1 VSAAAAQGTGL
12 PGAHAHRVIF
22 IDLARA
28 LAVFFMLYGH
38 TIDALLAPAYRSG
51 LWFDVWQF
59 QRGLTSSLFLILS
72 GFAFSIAT
80 GRHWASHIH
89 VTPAWW
95 RRVRRFAWFVF
106 LGYSLHSPVGR
117 AVDYKYATAEAW
129 RTFWAVDVLQLI
141 GVTFITV
148 QCLVLLTRTRQRF
161 TAAAVAIAVVFVALS
176 PLSWATDWSQWLP
189 TWAWAYLSPV
199 LGPAYPLFP
208 AVPWSAFIL
217 VGAALG
223 QIYSSWGGSHL
234 EEFANRV
241 LLAPG
246 VVAVAAGYGV
256 AYLPIAAFA
265 NGARSVL
272 PIDLLIR
279 TGACMAIMGLIAHAS
294 QRMERLPRVFS
305 AVAQETLVI
314 YFFHLCVIYGSAW
327 SYGLV
332 QFYGATLGPGQTA
345 TTVAVLVVAMSV
357 MAVWW
362 NWLKHSRPRV
372 ARYTALAGCVV
383 LVGGILF

>member
-1 VSAAAAQGTGL
+1 VSAAAAESTGL

-38 TIDALLAPAYRSG
+38 TIDALLAPAFRAG
-51 LWFDVWQF
+51 VWFDAWQF

-80 GRHWASHIH
+80 GRHWSSHVR
-89 VTPAWW
+89 VTPAWF
-95 RRVRRFAWFVF
+95 RRIRRFAWFVF

-117 AVDYKYATAEAW
+117 AVDYKYATEAAW

-141 GVTFITV
+141 GVTFIFV
-148 QCLVLLTRTRQRF
+148 QCLVIVARTRTRF
-161 TAAAVAIAVVFVALS
+161 TVLAVLLAVVFVAVS
-176 PLSWATDWSQWLP
+176 PASWATDWSRWLP
-189 TWAWAYLSPV
+189 TWAWGYLAPV
-199 LGPAYPLFP
+199 LGPSFPLFP
-208 AVPWSAFIL
+208 AIPWSAFIL

-234 EEFANRV
+234 DAFANRV

-246 VVAVAAGYGV
+246 AFMVLAGYAA
-256 AYLPIAAFA
+256 AYLPLAVFA

-272 PIDLLIR
+272 PVDLLIR
-279 TGACMAIMGLIAHAS
+279 AGACMAIMGVIAHAS
-294 QRMERLPRVFS
+294 QRVVRLPHVFS

-332 QFYGATLGPGQTA
+332 QFYGATLGPVQTA
-345 TTVAVLVVAMSV
+345 GIVGALVLAMSA
-357 MAVWW
+357 MALWW
-362 NWLKHSRPRV
+362 NWLKHARPRA
-372 ARYTALAGCVV
+372 ARYTAIVGCVV

>member
-1 VSAAAAQGTGL
+1 MSAAAATSKGL

-38 TIDALLAPAYRSG
+38 TIDALLAPDYRG
-51 LWFDVWQF
+51 GVWFDAWQF

-80 GRHWASHIH
+80 GRHWSSHIH
-89 VTPAWW
+89 VTAAWW

-117 AVDYKYATAEAW
+117 AVDYKYATEAAW

-141 GVTFITV
+141 GVTFIGV
-148 QCLVLLTRTRQRF
+148 QCLVLATRTRVRF
-161 TAAAVAIAVVFVALS
+161 TITAVALAVVLVAIS
-176 PLSWATDWSQWLP
+176 PAAWSIDWSRWLP
-189 TWAWAYLSPV
+189 MWAWGYLSPV
-199 LGPAYPLFP
+199 LGPSFPLFP

-234 EEFANRV
+234 DAFANRV
-241 LLAPG
+241 LLIPG
-246 VVAVAAGYGV
+246 LVAVAAGYG
-256 AYLPIAAFA
+256 AAFLPVAAFA

-272 PIDLLIR
+272 PVDLLIR
-279 TGACMAIMGLIAHAS
+279 TGACMAILGVIAHAS
-294 QRMERLPRVFS
+294 QRVVRLPRVFS

-327 SYGLV
+327 SYGLL
-332 QFYGATLGPGQTA
+332 QFYGATLGPTQTA
-345 TTVAVLVVAMSV
+345 ATVAVLVVAMSA
-357 MAVWW
+357 MAWWW

-372 ARYTALAGCVV
+372 ARYTALAACIV

>member
-1 VSAAAAQGTGL
+1 
-12 PGAHAHRVIF
+12 
-22 IDLARA
+22 
-28 LAVFFMLYGH
+28 
-38 TIDALLAPAYRSG
+38 
-51 LWFDVWQF
+51 
-59 QRGLTSSLFLILS
+59 
-72 GFAFSIAT
+72 
-80 GRHWASHIH
+80 
-89 VTPAWW
+89 
-95 RRVRRFAWFVF
+95 
-106 LGYSLHSPVGR
+106 
-117 AVDYKYATAEAW
+117 
-129 RTFWAVDVLQLI
+129 
-141 GVTFITV
+141 
-148 QCLVLLTRTRQRF
+148 
-161 TAAAVAIAVVFVALS
+161 
-176 PLSWATDWSQWLP
+176 
-189 TWAWAYLSPV
+189 
-199 LGPAYPLFP
+199 
-208 AVPWSAFIL
+208 
-217 VGAALG
+217 
-223 QIYSSWGGSHL
+223 
-234 EEFANRV
+234 
-241 LLAPG
+241 

>member
-1 VSAAAAQGTGL
+1 VSAAAAESTGL

-38 TIDALLAPAYRSG
+38 TIDALLEPGYRAG
-51 LWFDVWQF
+51 VWFDAWQF
-59 QRGLTSSLFLILS
+59 QRGLTSSLFLLLS

-80 GRHWASHIH
+80 GRHWSSHVRI
-89 VTPAWW
+89 TPAWW

-117 AVDYKYATAEAW
+117 AVDYKYATAEGW
-129 RTFWAVDVLQLI
+129 RTFFAVDVLQLI
-141 GVTFITV
+141 GVTFIGV
-148 QCLVLLTRTRQRF
+148 QCLVFVTRTRARF
-161 TAAAVAIAVVFVALS
+161 TKVAIALAVVLVAIA
-176 PLSWATDWSQWLP
+176 PAVWAVDWSRWLP
-189 TWAWAYLSPV
+189 MWAWGYLSPV
-199 LGPAYPLFP
+199 LGPSFPLFP

-217 VGAALG
+217 IGAALG

-234 EEFANRV
+234 EEFANKV
-241 LLAPG
+241 LLIPG
-246 VVAVAAGYGV
+246 TIAVALGYGV
-256 AYLPIAAFA
+256 AFLPIVAFE

-272 PIDLLIR
+272 PVDLLIR
-279 TGACMAIMGLIAHAS
+279 TGACMVIMGAIAHAS
-294 QRMERLPRVFS
+294 QRVVRLPHVFS

-332 QFYGATLGPGQTA
+332 QFYGAKLGPGQTA
-345 TTVAVLVVAMSV
+345 GTVVVLVVAMST
-357 MAVWW
+357 MAWWW
-362 NWLKHSRPRV
+362 NWLKHSRPRG
-372 ARYTALAGCVV
+372 ARYVAWAGCLV
-383 LVGGILF
+383 LIGGILF

>member
-1 VSAAAAQGTGL
+1 MSAAQSTGL

-38 TIDALLAPAYRSG
+38 TIDALLEPGYRAG
-51 LWFDVWQF
+51 VWFDAWQF

-80 GRHWASHIH
+80 GRHWSSHVR

-95 RRVRRFAWFVF
+95 RRVRRFVWFVF

-117 AVDYKYATAEAW
+117 AVDYKVATEAAW
-129 RTFWAVDVLQLI
+129 RTFVAVDVLQLI
-141 GVTFITV
+141 GVTFIAV
-148 QCLVLLTRTRQRF
+148 QCLVLLARTRERF
-161 TAAAVAIAVVFVALS
+161 TVAAVLLAVVLVAVA
-176 PLSWATDWSQWLP
+176 PLSWSIDWGRWLP
-189 TWAWAYLSPV
+189 VGVWGYLSPV
-199 LGPAYPLFP
+199 LGPAFPLFP

-223 QIYSSWGGSHL
+223 QIYSTWGGSHL

-241 LLAPG
+241 LLLPG
-246 VVAVAAGYGV
+246 ALMVAAGYG
-256 AYLPIAAFA
+256 AAFLPIAAFA
-265 NGARSVL
+265 AGARSVL
-272 PIDLLIR
+272 PVDLLIR
-279 TGACMAIMGLIAHAS
+279 TGACMAIMGVIAHAS
-294 QRMERLPRVFS
+294 QRVVRLPHVFS

-332 QFYGATLGPGQTA
+332 QFYGTTLGPGETA
-345 TTVAVLVVAMSV
+345 GTVAVLVVAMSA
-357 MAVWW
+357 MAWWW

-372 ARYTALAGCVV
+372 ARYVALAGCVV

>member
-1 VSAAAAQGTGL
+1 VFAAAAQGTGL

-59 QRGLTSSLFLILS
+59 QRGLTSSLFLLLS

-117 AVDYKYATAEAW
+117 AVDFKYATEAGW

-141 GVTFITV
+141 GVTFIAV

-161 TAAAVAIAVVFVALS
+161 SIVAVALAVAFVALS
-176 PLSWATDWSQWLP
+176 PAAWAFDWSRWLP
-189 TWAWAYLSPV
+189 MWAWAYLSPV
-199 LGPAYPLFP
+199 LGPTYPLFP

-234 EEFANRV
+234 EAFANRV
-241 LLAPG
+241 LLGPG
-246 VVAVAAGYGV
+246 LAAVLAGYG
-256 AYLPIAAFA
+256 AAFLPLAAFA

-279 TGACMAIMGLIAHAS
+279 AGACMAIMGLIAHAS

-362 NWLKHSRPRV
+362 NWLKHSRPHV
-372 ARYTALAGCVV
+372 ARYTAWAGGLI

>member
-1 VSAAAAQGTGL
+1 VSAAAAESTGL

-38 TIDALLAPAYRSG
+38 TIDALLAPEHRG
-51 LWFDVWQF
+51 GVWFDAWQF

-80 GRHWASHIH
+80 GRHWSSHVRI
-89 VTPAWW
+89 TPAWF
-95 RRVRRFAWFVF
+95 RRIRRFAWFVF

-117 AVDYKYATAEAW
+117 AVDLQYATEAAW

-141 GVTFITV
+141 GVTFIGV
-148 QCLVLLTRTRQRF
+148 QCLVFVARTRVRF
-161 TAAAVAIAVVFVALS
+161 TQAAVALAVILVAIAPTF
-176 PLSWATDWSQWLP
+176 WAIDWSPWLP
-189 TWAWAYLSPV
+189 TWAWGYLAPV
-199 LGPAYPLFP
+199 LGPSFPLFP

-234 EEFANRV
+234 DAFANRV
-241 LLAPG
+241 LLLPG
-246 VVAVAAGYGV
+246 MVAVAAGYG
-256 AYLPIAAFA
+256 AAFLPIEAFA
-265 NGARSVL
+265 GGARSVL
-272 PIDLLIR
+272 PVDLLIR
-279 TGACMAIMGLIAHAS
+279 TGACMAIMGVIAHAS
-294 QRMERLPRVFS
+294 QRVVRLPRVFS

-327 SYGLV
+327 SYGLM
-332 QFYGATLGPGQTA
+332 QYYGGKLGPGQTA
-345 TTVAVLVVAMSV
+345 AIVAGLVVAMSV
-357 MAVWW
+357 MAYWW
-362 NWLKHSRPRV
+362 NWLKHARPRA
-372 ARYTALAGCVV
+372 ARYTAFVGCVV

>member
-1 VSAAAAQGTGL
+1 VSAAAAESTGL

-38 TIDALLAPAYRSG
+38 TIDALLAPEHRG
-51 LWFDVWQF
+51 GVWFDAWQF

-80 GRHWASHIH
+80 GRHWSSHIRI
-89 VTPAWW
+89 TPAWF
-95 RRVRRFAWFVF
+95 RRIRRFAWFVF

-117 AVDYKYATAEAW
+117 AVDLKYATEAAW

-141 GVTFITV
+141 GVTFIGV
-148 QCLVLLTRTRQRF
+148 QCLVFVARTRVRF
-161 TAAAVAIAVVFVALS
+161 TQAAVALAVILVAIAPTF
-176 PLSWATDWSQWLP
+176 WAIDWSPWLP
-189 TWAWAYLSPV
+189 TWAWGYLAPV
-199 LGPAYPLFP
+199 LGPSFPLFP

-234 EEFANRV
+234 DAFANRV
-241 LLAPG
+241 LLLPG
-246 VVAVAAGYGV
+246 MVAVAAGYG
-256 AYLPIAAFA
+256 AAFLPIEAFA
-265 NGARSVL
+265 GGARSVL
-272 PIDLLIR
+272 PVDLLIR
-279 TGACMAIMGLIAHAS
+279 TGACMAIMGVIAHAS
-294 QRMERLPRVFS
+294 QRVVRLPRVFS

-327 SYGLV
+327 SYGLM
-332 QFYGATLGPGQTA
+332 QYYGGKLGPGQTA
-345 TTVAVLVVAMSV
+345 AIVAGLVVAMSV
-357 MAVWW
+357 MAYWW
-362 NWLKHSRPRV
+362 NWLKHARPRA
-372 ARYTALAGCVV
+372 ARYTAFVGCVV